1 MLRSLN
7 ETDRKVLLLADRYVR
22 EQLVARELGQMTA
35 WREYHKA
42 GLRQLAAY
50 PRRKPKKKD
59 KK

>member
-1 MLRSLN
+1 MLRSIN
-7 ETDRKVLLLADRYVR
+7 ETDRKVLLLAESYVR
-22 EQLVARELGQMTA
+22 EQLVGRELGQTMA

-42 GLRQLAAY
+42 ALRQLAAY

>member
-1 MLRSLN
+1 MFRPIS
-7 ETDRKVLLLADRYVR
+7 ETDRKVLLLAESYVR
-22 EQLVARELGQMTA
+22 EQLMARELGKMTA